1 MFKKIVLGLG
11 VLLTTGAAGAQ
22 DIEHLRAEFSVLLNG
37 DKTRG
42 VNTLNIDR
50 NKDQYHVHFSLA
62 HWLLDVDQKASFRWK
77 DCTAVPETFSY
88 KTKYLGTRHEER
100 LVFDNKTQ
108 MVLYQGKEGDTLMST
123 KDGAF
128 DSVSFFF
135 EARCDLMA
143 GKTSFTYPVVRD
155 DEIKDVTFNVVG
167 KEVIKTGIGS
177 FDSLIVERDRGGS
190 KRQTRFWVAPELDY
204 QLVQISHRENS
215 KLSVTVTLDKL
226 DYTLVGAPIK
236 LAEQTAAN

>member
-1 MFKKIVLGLG
+1 MFKKIVLGLS
-11 VLLTTGAAGAQ
+11 VLMVAGTAGAK
-22 DIEHLRAEFSVLLNG
+22 DIDHLRAQYSVLMNG

-42 VNTLNIDR
+42 VNTLKIDR
-50 NKDQYHVHFSLA
+50 NHDQYQVRFSLA

-77 DCTAVPETFSY
+77 DCTATPESFSY

-100 LVFDNKTQ
+100 LVFDNNTQ
-108 MVLYQGKEGDTLMST
+108 MVLYQGKEGDALLPTAE
-123 KDGAF
+123 GAF

-167 KEVIKTGIGS
+167 EEVINTGIGR
-177 FDSLIVERDRGGS
+177 FNSLIVQRDRGGS

-204 QLVQISHRENS
+204 QLVQISHKES
-215 KLSVTVTLDKL
+215 SMLSVTVTLDTL
-226 DYTLVGAPIK
+226 DYSLV
-236 LAEQTAAN
+236 E